1 MANPG
6 ASEGRRAN
14 EGKSRREKCPSSGLA
29 TSFGASW
36 PSFPHGIRFDLVTS
50 RSVREK
56 FLRFVSTTWPMLNK
70 KFLLLISRD
79 DKESTFQGYQGA
91 TDRNQW
97 VLRLEE
103 QCQFDQ
109 VIEVI
114 VVV

>member
-1 MANPG
+1 M
-6 ASEGRRAN
+6 S
-14 EGKSRREKCPSSGLA
+14 KLA
-29 TSFGASW
+29 FFFLLYEHQIG
-36 PSFPHGIRFDLVTS
+36 
-50 RSVREK
+50 EK
-56 FLRFVSTTWPMLNK
+56 FLRFVPTTWPMLNK